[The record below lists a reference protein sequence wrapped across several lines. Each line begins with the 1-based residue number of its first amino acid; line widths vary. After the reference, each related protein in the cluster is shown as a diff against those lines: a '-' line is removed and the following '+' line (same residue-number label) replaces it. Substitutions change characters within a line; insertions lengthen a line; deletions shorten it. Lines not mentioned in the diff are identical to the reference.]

1 MKSGEWFKYTGDWYY
16 LNFVGNMRHRIES
29 IANSGWLVQNGKY
42 YYFNEDGTM
51 NNQTKTIDGYTYDFN
66 QDGSVKFD

>member
-1 MKSGEWFKYTGDWYY
+1 
-16 LNFVGNMRHRIES
+16 MRHRIES
-29 IANSGWLVQNGKY
+29 IANSGWLAQNGKY